1 MISEKKRS
9 PCILE
14 WKLRF
19 VFKANFSCC
28 WGQAIRRGAGHNVQF
43 LWKS

>member
-9 PCILE
+9 NCILE

-19 VFKANFSCC
+19 VFKVNFSCC
-28 WGQAIRRGAGHNVQF
+28 WGYAICGGASHYMQF